1 MDKLNYFI
9 SLGLSI
15 QNEINGSPITFS
27 CIKDIN
33 GEWSMPSLEVTENG
47 KTELWD
53 EPTFLL
59 SLKRAIDSCDF
70 DAIENYDNGINVKSF
85 MEENIGPLTWLFDQ
99 LTDCGVDFEA
109 FV

>member
-9 SLGLSI
+9 SLDLSI
-15 QNEINGSPITFS
+15 QNEINGLPITFS

-53 EPTFLL
+53 NPLFLL
-59 SLKRAIDSCDF
+59 KIKEVVDSCDF
-70 DAIENYDNGINVKSF
+70 PKLRIDAVAGGIYARK
-85 MEENIGPLTWLFDQ
+85 
-99 LTDCGVDFEA
+99 
-109 FV
+109 